1 VLTAALPWLRSCV
14 CRYYDI
20 SEENTVQL
28 SLADTALLYRKLLGQ
43 LIPYDYPTPEMI
55 RIDEER
61 ENLPYIWV
69 AYCLLV
75 QLSHHNLRGHYH
87 HSGPEEAFESAVHSV
102 NRLSQLR
109 IVWLEYLT
117 YLRENVVKR
126 KNSQTAFQAFSDCV
140 YRCLVI
146 MDTKQAPPTLLP
158 GQPTSYHDYSFQE
171 QVCKL
176 IFSTLPAGSKFTLTF
191 LQRLVHKIPDS
202 PQLLARYTQY
212 RLNHCHSS
220 LGSAQALLASYLIS
234 NPHSPD
240 MWRLA
245 IQVELKMRNKRE
257 V

>member
-1 VLTAALPWLRSCV
+1 
-14 CRYYDI
+14 
-20 SEENTVQL
+20 
-28 SLADTALLYRKLLGQ
+28 
-43 LIPYDYPTPEMI
+43 MI

-257 V
+257 ARWMYREAVKHNPLSAALWKEVMYRFNLLVLC